1 MKVGDLV
8 MTLPRSGKQTPL
20 TREKKLQNFEVG
32 IVLLAN
38 YDYGTKGGKFA
49 RVFWFGAQNNQD
61 LETILTHFEN
71 KILKLKERL
80 HFSYSKRVA
89 EKLERR
95 IKIQLDLPP
104 S

>member
-49 RVFWFGAQNNQD
+49 RVFWFDEQ
-61 LETILTHFEN
+61 
-71 KILKLKERL
+71 
-80 HFSYSKRVA
+80 VA
-89 EKLERR
+89 WAEDKTKLEV
-95 IKIQLDLPP
+95 L
-104 S
+104 SEGG